1 MSTINDSDL
10 LLVERNGN
18 LHQITYDQMSTLND
32 DDILLVERG
41 GVQYKVEAQYVSTGA
56 NGLIIPPV
64 EVLTPINGAGIT
76 EFDQYEPL
84 SSAITAVGEAGAIAK
99 DTDEIQS
106 VTTLITPVEVYYM
119 TSQPSNLA
127 DVLANGVK
135 YVDGQAMASGSKIVF
150 VRTGTGTG
158 QVFSSN
164 GTVGFTMYPS
174 DGGGFFAANGTYLA
188 GGGSYGSN
196 EYTTFNYD
204 VDAPSTSNIYRVP
217 THADVAYTVL
227 NMSSGNGPILNAAAI
242 TTLNTLSFPTN
253 TNFSGLSVGDVVQSE
268 YATLN
273 PDDKHSGINLTN
285 GNLTNVG
292 TTTNVLCRATKS
304 FSSGKWYYEA
314 TLETHGG
321 NPIFGWADA
330 NHNLSYL
337 GNDGVNKGYGYAAG
351 GGLFYSLGGVYSYG
365 VNFSAGTVLGVALD
379 LDAGTIE
386 YFVNGNS
393 QGVAFNNVS
402 GELYPAFSSGANS
415 TVHFNFG
422 ATPFVHTPPS
432 GYSGVIDEITITTI
446 DASAPSQTDV
456 YATFDPDSFNANQGT
471 MSNGNLTLNASG
483 AYYIEGRSTLEVF
496 SGDNY
501 SELTVT
507 SASGSDSFAFGI
519 GDADAWMISGVGSYF
534 IYRENGA
541 IISYPGNTT
550 VATVASYTQGDVLGM
565 AVDSTN
571 VKFYKNG
578 ALQGT
583 YAHGKSGT
591 FYVYAM
597 NVPNTGSAQLDIN
610 FGATAFA
617 HTPPSGYAGL
627 FETVPTYPNVTV
639 NGGNWDTSNQSEVWS
654 SNITGTIR
662 NPEKAFNG
670 VIGDDPEIATAHGG
684 EEFTINFNT
693 PISGALEIRGG
704 DYGAGGSTAVATC
717 SDGTVFP
724 IGSAAWPNFQ
734 WFGPENVSNVTSIAF
749 TQPNGGGISL
759 SAIRLDGKLLVDTI
773 EDSQIWS
780 AGLTTPSN
788 AFNGGQ
794 PATDAFDGELA
805 TFAGAGSVGEDMVFQ
820 PTTPVSYSDS
830 VEVYTAQ
837 AGQMILN
844 SDSPVA
850 TTDATGWVTL
860 VSGSSGSINTITIDP
875 NSNRRATLHAIRVDG
890 KLLIDSGVRDFGD
903 KKLTSS
909 IPYEKS
915 LTFTDTTELA
925 NMVGPLEMTDANGD
939 VVTPVSD
946 TIANVSGN
954 VLTLQGDTNL
964 AYFQPGDEVQTGV
977 QVVSVD
983 AAAPSITVDGGS
995 WYGAD
1000 GTGGTYEISKSLR
1013 FNSADSSYMHW
1024 TPSSAGNQKTWTWS
1038 GWVKRVNFNEE
1049 CVLFSGSASPGA
1061 NYYITFSGGTGTG
1074 TGPDGLSFFYGYGI
1088 HVGTAANTFRDPNAW
1103 YHVVVAVDT
1112 TQSTPAERV
1121 KIYVNG
1127 TEVTYSYTNYPS
1139 QDADLGINSSYR
1151 MSMGAINSYAAWSLS
1166 DMYLADVHFIDGQ
1179 AIAPTAFGEV
1189 DSNNVWQPKE
1199 ASIPSPNNGTTWSS
1213 YNAVT
1218 GTTGS
1223 TDMTNAFDGDLST
1236 FTSLGSGDGT
1246 TTATAVFTPP
1256 SPITVNTGVRVYI
1269 GVDRGQTISV
1279 NGSQTNAS
1287 VSAGWNNVSFTGTLT
1302 SLSIGPTN
1310 AGSSSN
1316 IAAIE
1321 IDGVVLVDGATAYGT
1336 NGFHLDFSDSSSDA
1350 ALGANA
1356 NDYATTAGAVT
1367 TSYSDFYAGANYP
1380 PKNLFDGVA
1389 TNASIVYGG
1398 YSNADG
1404 VTGDSDIIWT
1414 PNGAYSVS
1422 STLRV
1427 FAGYYSNISV
1437 NGVSLA
1443 TGGPNSAESWINL
1456 NHTGPITSIKFE
1468 NTSNDNAVR
1477 AAAIEIDGK
1486 ILTSAVWTVNNL
1498 SAPPS
1503 KTGPY
1508 ALNFVSSNGF
1518 NASYPATNAF
1528 DGSTSTYAQ
1537 ATATGG
1543 NLTFT
1548 PSTPIA
1554 YSSSIKI
1561 NMPSAGAT
1569 ASVNG
1574 GSAVSVANSSETT
1587 IATGSGT
1594 LTSLVLT
1601 ASNLPGLLYIKID
1614 DEILVNS
1621 GLDSGTDNLVD
1632 SPTSNYCT
1640 WNPVHRTGATLI
1652 NGNLEAT
1659 LVGNGA
1665 GKESVRG
1672 TLAVSSGKYYWENI
1686 FTATSNTAGSYGVV
1700 SASTGSNIRLD
1711 ATSGTNAVIYMAWNG
1726 SKAINGVATSY
1737 GTSYGVGDII
1747 GVALDLDG
1755 GTITFYKN
1763 GISQGSITLPV
1774 TGIDYTPTF
1783 AFEAASGNAATA
1795 TNFGQR
1801 PFVYDA
1807 PSGYKALTTANL
1819 PEPTIKDGSKHFDVV
1834 KYEGNSSTNVIS
1846 GLGFSPDLVW
1856 IKGLNGYSHCLFD
1869 TVRGAGKR
1877 IATDGPWAEDDYNL
1891 LNSFNSDGFTLGTTA
1906 GGGAYVQ
1913 NTTGYDAV
1921 AWAWNA
1927 GDTTETIA
1935 AGSLTSSVYDQSQ
1948 TWSST
1953 PIFVNNGYSEYSG
1966 RPITNLFDATTT
1978 NFAMP
1983 ALGGTWRLDFGNNFA
1998 SASTVQIY
2006 LYEGGTSPTL
2016 KINDTLQS
2024 YQGVNE
2030 QLYTIDVTGSG
2041 LSSIEWSYTG
2051 GTHSTNLYYIKVD
2064 GKMLIDPG
2072 VTVSAVPS
2080 VSSEVRA
2087 NPAAGFSVV
2096 SWTGTATA
2104 GSVAHGLNSNP
2115 GMILLKNY
2123 GESADWRVWHKDL
2136 SNTATDYLELNKT
2149 SATQSSSAIWNNTDP
2164 TSSVFHVATDG
2175 HSNSNGKGIVA
2186 YCFAPVEGY
2195 SAMGSYTGNGS
2206 ADGPFIYTG
2215 FKPRWLIL
2223 KRIDTGS
2230 GGDNW
2235 FVCDTERNPNNP
2247 VDKFLR
2253 ANLNYAESTLV
2264 FYDFLSNGFK
2274 IRISDAALNDPSGTY
2289 IYMAF
2294 AENPVNTPPEVDT
2307 SGDTQ
2312 VSLDPLAAIAT
2323 EIVETD
2329 GTTMYLNG
2337 ATGPWRTGLSI
2348 EGSSITAATPGPS
2361 EITFTS
2367 QNQGTPA
2374 FSGVDATLA
2383 SRTWTLESGTTATG
2397 PWTLVDTYSDFGVL
2411 NTQTGATPWTE
2422 NKPTLQPN
2430 TYYRI
2435 KVQYNSTNAESVESV
2450 YNTFKTG
2457 DA

>member
-41 GVQYKVEAQYVSTGA
+41 GVQYKVEAQYISTGA

-84 SSAITAVGEAGAIAK
+84 SSAITAVGEAGTIAK

-106 VTTLITPVEVYYM
+106 VTTSITPVEVYYM
-119 TSQPSNLA
+119 TSQPTNLA
-127 DVLANGVK
+127 DVLANGVT

-164 GTVGFTMYPS
+164 GTVGFTMYPA
-174 DGGGFFAANGTYLA
+174 DGGGFFAADGTYLA
-188 GGGSYGSN
+188 GGGSYAAY

-217 THADVAYTVL
+217 THADVAYTVF

-253 TNFSGLSVGDVVQSE
+253 TNFSGLSVGDVAQSE
-268 YATLN
+268 YVTLN

-292 TTTNVLCRATKS
+292 TTTNVLCRATSS

-321 NPIFGWADA
+321 NPIFGWADG

-337 GNDGVNKGYGYAAG
+337 GNDGTHKGYGYAAG
-351 GGLFYSLGGVYSYG
+351 GGLIYSLGGTTAYG
-365 VNFSAGTVLGVALD
+365 VNFSAGSVIGVAAD
-379 LDAGTIE
+379 LDAGTLE

-393 QGVAFNNVS
+393 QGVAFNNLS
-402 GELYPAFSSGANS
+402 GELFPAFSSGANS

-432 GYSGVIDEITITTI
+432 GYSGVKSEVTITSI
-446 DASAPSQTDV
+446 DASGPSQTDV
-456 YATFDPDSFNANQGT
+456 YATFDPDSFNANQCT

-483 AYYIEGRSTLEVF
+483 SYYIEGKSTLDVF

-519 GDADAWMISGVGSYF
+519 GDADTWIISGVGSYF
-534 IYRENGA
+534 VYRENGA

-565 AVDSTN
+565 AVDGTN

-597 NVPNTGSAQLDIN
+597 NVPNTGSAHLDIN
-610 FGATAFA
+610 FGATAFT

-627 FETVPTYPNVTV
+627 SETVTTYPNVTV
-639 NGGNWDTSNQSEVWS
+639 DGGDWDTSNQSEVWS

-662 NPEKAFNG
+662 NPERAFNG
-670 VIGDDPEIATAHGG
+670 VIGEDPEIATAHGG
-684 EEFTINFNT
+684 EEFTINFST

-717 SDGTVFP
+717 SDGTVFS

-759 SAIRLDGKLLVDTI
+759 SAIRLDGKLLVDAI
-773 EDSQIWS
+773 EDSQVWS

-788 AFNGGQ
+788 TFNGGQ
-794 PATDAFDGELA
+794 PATDAFDGDLD

-830 VEVYTAQ
+830 VEVYISGH
-837 AGQMILN
+837 AGQIILN
-844 SDSPVA
+844 SNSPVA
-850 TTDATGWVTL
+850 TTDSPGWVTL
-860 VSGSSGSINTITIDP
+860 VSGSSGSISSITIDP
-875 NSNRRATLHAIRVDG
+875 NSNRRATITAIRVDG
-890 KLLIDSGVRDFGD
+890 KLLVDSGVRDFGD

-925 NMVGPLEMTDANGD
+925 NMVGPFEMTDANGD

-983 AAAPSITVDGGS
+983 ANAPSITVDGGS

-1088 HVGTAANTFRDPNAW
+1088 HVGTAANAFRDPNAW

-1179 AIAPTAFGEV
+1179 AIAPTAFGEF

-1199 ASIPSPNNGTTWSS
+1199 ASIPSPNNGTTWSSSS

-1246 TTATAVFTPP
+1246 TTATVVFTPP

-1269 GVDRGQTISV
+1269 GVNRGQTISV
-1279 NGSQTNAS
+1279 NGNQTNAS

-1321 IDGVVLVDGATAYGT
+1321 IDGVVLVDGATVYGT
-1336 NGFHLDFSDSSSDA
+1336 NGFYLDFSDSSSDA
-1350 ALGANA
+1350 ALGYDA
-1356 NDYATTAGAVT
+1356 AG
-1367 TSYSDFYAGANYP
+1367 
-1380 PKNLFDGVA
+1380 
-1389 TNASIVYGG
+1389 
-1398 YSNADG
+1398 
-1404 VTGDSDIIWT
+1404 
-1414 PNGAYSVS
+1414 
-1422 STLRV
+1422 
-1427 FAGYYSNISV
+1427 
-1437 NGVSLA
+1437 
-1443 TGGPNSAESWINL
+1443 
-1456 NHTGPITSIKFE
+1456 
-1468 NTSNDNAVR
+1468 SND
-1477 AAAIEIDGK
+1477 
-1486 ILTSAVWTVNNL
+1486 WTVNNL

-1503 KTGPY
+1503 NTGLY
-1508 ALNFVSSNGF
+1508 ASNFVSSNGF
-1518 NASYPATNAF
+1518 NASYPAMNAF

-1543 NLTFT
+1543 NITFT

-1561 NMPSAGAT
+1561 NMPSADAT

-1614 DEILVNS
+1614 DQILVNS
-1621 GLDSGTDNLVD
+1621 GLDSGTDSLVD
-1632 SPTSNYCT
+1632 TPTNYGDD
-1640 WNPVHRTGATLI
+1640 TGAGNEVRGNYATMNPLDKGTITLS
-1652 NGNLEAT
+1652 NGNLQIANSAHSWQCGRAT
-1659 LVGNGA
+1659 IG
-1665 GKESVRG
+1665 
-1672 TLAVSSGKYYWENI
+1672 VSSGKWYWEV
-1686 FTATSNTAGSYGVV
+1686 YLE
-1700 SASTGSNIRLD
+1700 TGSNCMVGIAKHPAPLADNYYAATTEGFGYNAADGYRYNSSYSSYGDTWTAGDLIGIAFD
-1711 ATSGTNAVIYMAWNG
+1711 ADSGTLTY
-1726 SKAINGVATSY
+1726 
-1737 GTSYGVGDII
+1737 
-1747 GVALDLDG
+1747 
-1755 GTITFYKN
+1755 YKN
-1763 GISQGSITLPV
+1763 GTVQSSGTPAF
-1774 TGIDYTPTF
+1774 TGITDGPYHPSIGVF
-1783 AFEAASGNAATA
+1783 QSTA
-1795 TNFGQR
+1795 ILNFGQR
-1801 PFVYDA
+1801 SWAYAP
-1807 PSGYKALTTANL
+1807 PSGYKALCTTNL
-1819 PEPTIKDGSKHFDVV
+1819 PEPTIEDGSKHFDVV

-1877 IATDGPWAEDDYNL
+1877 LATDGTYAEDDYNL

-1913 NTTGYDAV
+1913 NTTGSDAV

-1935 AGSLTSSVYDQSQ
+1935 AGDLTSSVYDQSQ
-1948 TWSST
+1948 VWSNWSAET
-1953 PIFVNNGYSEYSG
+1953 GSLYLDGRRVSAFNNDFTNIGPGSQLHVIQWNGSISWSDKIEIMVANQASNSQSG
-1966 RPITNLFDATTT
+1966 QKGPWFFEFTHA
-1978 NFAMP
+1978 
-1983 ALGGTWRLDFGNNFA
+1983 GGTL
-1998 SASTVQIY
+1998 
-2006 LYEGGTSPTL
+2006 
-2016 KINDTLQS
+2016 
-2024 YQGVNE
+2024 
-2030 QLYTIDVTGSG
+2030 TIDSSNWTGHNSTDAEISAG
-2041 LSSIEWSYTG
+2041 TIPFFDFTSQLVSPLTRIRVHG
-2051 GTHSTNLYYIKVD
+2051 GEGSQQAIGIGAIKTD
-2064 GKMLIDPG
+2064 GKLLVDSG
-2072 VTVSAVPS
+2072 VSVDAVPS
-2080 VSSEVRA
+2080 IASEVRA
-2087 NPAAGFSVV
+2087 NSAAGFSVV
-2096 SWTGTATA
+2096 TWDASANAT
-2104 GSVAHGLNSNP
+2104 VAHGLNTTPQLVITKSRNNSTAWRIWSAEFSDADSNYL
-2115 GMILLKNY
+2115 GFDSNAVSTFGGAYWGSMTSTTIGLSAASYDNNY
-2123 GESADWRVWHKDL
+2123 GEML
-2136 SNTATDYLELNKT
+2136 
-2149 SATQSSSAIWNNTDP
+2149 
-2164 TSSVFHVATDG
+2164 
-2175 HSNSNGKGIVA
+2175 A

-2195 SAMGSYTGNGS
+2195 SAMGSYIGNGS
-2206 ADGPFIYTG
+2206 SDGPFVYTG
-2215 FKPRWLIL
+2215 FKPAWIMIKSLDGNEHW
-2223 KRIDTGS
+2223 RIVDSTR
-2230 GGDNW
+2230 DP
-2235 FVCDTERNPNNP
+2235 VNPA
-2247 VDKFLR
+2247 DAELY
-2253 ANLNYAESTLV
+2253 ANTSSSESDSDLL
-2264 FYDFLSNGFK
+2264 DFLSNGFK
-2274 IRISDAALNDPSGTY
+2274 IKVNFSGSNANGHNY

-2294 AENPVNTPPEVDT
+2294 AENPVNTTPEVDT

-2312 VSLDPLAAIAT
+2312 VALDPLAAIAT

-2348 EGSSITAATPGPS
+2348 EGSQINAAPPGPS

-2397 PWTLVDTYSDFGVL
+2397 PWTLVDTYLDFGVL
-2411 NTQTGATPWTE
+2411 STQTGATPWTE
-2422 NKPTLQPN
+2422 NRPTLQPN
-2430 TYYRI
+2430 TFYRI